1 MTLKKFVM
9 GYVVFVFV
17 SFALPSALLAA
28 NYVAH
33 DDGKLFVK
41 ITNLP
46 ENGKK
51 CDNRTR
57 VSVSQDIG
65 AEEPM
70 LTKSLLTRIMKML
83 REQCEP
89 SSVLHEASI
98 YVKGYRTNRWRK
110 YVKKIAS
117 GDLRETSGEPFLI
130 VSFRLVDSPSNNGV
144 FNNVRGP
151 VPASD
156 AEFNRRFDQYSRY
169 EFDLTGS
176 ETVNDIRRYYDE
188 RLPQLIKRAAGIAL
202 AEEEKKLALKQKKL
216 AQKQKLFAAISLQA
230 MAATS
235 DSELLGLVYSSCLV
249 RMQGMD
255 MPIGVSAN
263 LMCGCYVAGITASIP
278 TVPELRKL
286 ATGFEIQKV
295 LDFAHGRPQG
305 AHSALGVC
313 VR

>member
-1 MTLKKFVM
+1 MTLIKFVM

-65 AEEPM
+65 AEEPL
-70 LTKSLLTRIMKML
+70 LTKSLLTRIMKMF

-98 YVKGYRTNRWRK
+98 YVKDYRTSPLRK
-110 YVKKIAS
+110 YVKKLAS
-117 GDLRETSGEPFLI
+117 GDLRETSGQPFLI

-144 FNNVRGP
+144 FKNVRGP

-156 AEFNRRFDQYSRY
+156 AEFNPRFGQYSRY

-176 ETVNDIRRYYDE
+176 ETVNDIRRYYE
-188 RLPQLIKRAAGIAL
+188 RLPQLIKRAEGIAL
-202 AEEEKKLALKQKKL
+202 AEEEKKLALQVK
-216 AQKQKLFAAISLQA
+216 KQKLFAAISSQA
-230 MAATS
+230 MATAS
-235 DSELLGLVYSSCLV
+235 ESELLGLVNSSCRV
-249 RMQGMD
+249 WMQGVD
-255 MPIGVSAN
+255 MPTGTSAN
-263 LMCGCYVAGITASIP
+263 LMCGCFVTGIAASIP
-278 TVPELRKL
+278 TVSELRKL

-295 LDFAHGRPQG
+295 LDFVHGRPQG
-305 AHSALGVC
+305 AHSALRAC
-313 VR
+313 SR